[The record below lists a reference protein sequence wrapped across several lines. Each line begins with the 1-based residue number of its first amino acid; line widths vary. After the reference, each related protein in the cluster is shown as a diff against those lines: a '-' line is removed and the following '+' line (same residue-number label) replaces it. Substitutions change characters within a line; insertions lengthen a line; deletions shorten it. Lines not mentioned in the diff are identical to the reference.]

1 MKSKISVAAL
11 RHRIS
16 LCTMQDVV
24 VDGDE
29 MRLTRKEVFGA
40 WAAIETKRGSMF
52 ATGGVVIQEAQDVQ
66 SHLITIRYRYDYTI
80 SSAAWVFEQ
89 RLKSEP
95 RWYKILSVKDTTSE
109 WWVLSCRLV
118 EKSDLVSQPQPDT
131 PANPFLVGKPQGVK
145 L

>member
-40 WAAIETKRGSMF
+40 WAAIEAKRGSMF
-52 ATGGVVIQEAQDVQ
+52 AQGGVVIQESLDVQ
-66 SHLITIRYRYDYTI
+66 SHLITIRYRYDYAI
-80 SSAAWVFEQ
+80 SSAAWVYEE
-89 RLKSEP
+89 RRKSEP
-95 RWYKILSVKDTTSE
+95 RWYKVLSVKDTTSE

-118 EKSDLVSQPQPDT
+118 EKSDFVSQPQPDA